1 MERESIEYDVV
12 VVGGGPAGLASACKL
27 KQLNTNLSVCLLE
40 KGSEIG
46 SHIISGA
53 VFEPEAL
60 YSLFPDQAGDCPT
73 LNTPVKGDDVYILT
87 SDKKNIKMPSWLIP
101 RSLHNKGNY
110 LISLGE
116 LCQWMAER
124 AMELGVDIFPGF
136 PVQNYLQ
143 DENGQVCGVTTG
155 DMGVNKQGEQKATWT
170 SGMDIYAKQ
179 TIFAEGSRGHLGKK
193 IIKQFNLDE
202 GKSPQHFGIGFKEI
216 WEVATDKHCPG
227 NVVHTAGWPL
237 NKDTSGG
244 GFLYHFENNR
254 IAVGL
259 IVDLNYS
266 NPHLNPFQ
274 EFQKYKHHPVIKQFL
289 ENGKRISYGARAITK
304 GGLHSLVKM
313 NFSGGMIVGCDAGT
327 LNSGKIK
334 GSHCA
339 IQSGILAAEYV
350 NKLLREEIC
359 EFDDILKASSLYKE
373 LHKSR
378 NFSTSMH
385 KFGFLGGS
393 AYNFI
398 ESNIFRNKLPFN
410 IKDDKRDCDT
420 LKLAKKSEEAL
431 YSNPDNNL
439 SFDITSSIFLS
450 GTNHEEDQPVHL
462 KLNDHNIPLDY
473 NLAKYNEPAQRFCP
487 AGVYEIIEKE
497 GSDFFQINA
506 QNCLHCKTCDI
517 KDPAQNITWTPP
529 EGGGG
534 PNYVSM

>member
-1 MERESIEYDVV
+1 
-12 VVGGGPAGLASACKL
+12 
-27 KQLNTNLSVCLLE
+27 
-40 KGSEIG
+40 
-46 SHIISGA
+46 
-53 VFEPEAL
+53 
-60 YSLFPDQAGDCPT
+60 
-73 LNTPVKGDDVYILT
+73 
-87 SDKKNIKMPSWLIP
+87 
-101 RSLHNKGNY
+101 
-110 LISLGE
+110 
-116 LCQWMAER
+116 
-124 AMELGVDIFPGF
+124 
-136 PVQNYLQ
+136 
-143 DENGQVCGVTTG
+143 
-155 DMGVNKQGEQKATWT
+155 MGVNKQGEQKATWA

-179 TIFAEGSRGHLGKK
+179 TIFAEGSRGHLGKQ

-259 IVDLNYS
+259 IVDLNYT

-304 GGLHSLVKM
+304 GGFHSLVKM

-350 NKLLREEIC
+350 NKLLSEEIC
-359 EFDDILKASSLYKE
+359 EFDDILKVSSLYKE

-420 LKLAKKSEEAL
+420 LNLAKNSEEAP

-462 KLNDHNIPLDY
+462 KLNDPNIPLDY

-487 AGVYEIIEKE
+487 ASVYEIIEKE